1 MKAVFA
7 VLNISS
13 KTQLRTFLGNVLDA
27 APVGAA
33 SKPFKAAWR

>member
-1 MKAVFA
+1 M
-7 VLNISS
+7 NISS

-33 SKPFKAAWR
+33 SKPF